1 MAENKKVSSVSFFNS
16 RLTSVISISLVL
28 FLLGLILLIGM
39 LGNKLSVYVKENLS
53 FSIVLKDNQ
62 KETEIKKMQKSLD
75 ALPFI
80 KSTEY
85 ISKEQAAKELEEELG
100 ENPETFLG
108 FNPLQASIE
117 VKLHSEYANPD
128 SLQVIEKKIRNYTSV
143 SELLYRKDMMEMVH
157 NNMKRLGLILLTLAA
172 VLMIISFVLIS
183 NTIRLL
189 IYSKRFLI
197 HTMKLVGATSGFIR
211 RPFVKYNIVSGI
223 FASILAILMLT
234 GALYYLQNELKGFIQ
249 ILDMQTLL
257 LVYVAVFAL
266 GIVLSVIATIFAVNN
281 LSVPCCQHELN
292 RQLKCPALAPVLKYG
307 IIKERMAALM
317 TDAIRANLLEEQGYD
332 TQLLEFIDMENTPK
346 NLLIRAVKKGH
357 MRGRAK
363 TAQIAELE
371 TFLNVSPTLEKLL
384 NMK

>member
-16 RLTSVISISLVL
+16 LLTSVISISLVL

-211 RPFVKYNIVSGI
+211 RSFVKYNIVSGI

-234 GALYYLQNELKGFIQ
+234 GALYYLQNELKVCIQ
-249 ILDMQTLL
+249 ILDIQTLL

-266 GIVLSVIATIFAVNN
+266 GIVLSVIATIFAVN
-281 LSVPCCQHELN
+281 
-292 RQLKCPALAPVLKYG
+292 KYL
-307 IIKERMAALM
+307 RMGV
-317 TDAIRANLLEEQGYD
+317 D
-332 TQLLEFIDMENTPK
+332 
-346 NLLIRAVKKGH
+346 
-357 MRGRAK
+357 
-363 TAQIAELE
+363 
-371 TFLNVSPTLEKLL
+371 KLYYI
-384 NMK
+384 

>member
-53 FSIVLKDNQ
+53 FYIVLKDNQ

-266 GIVLSVIATIFAVNN
+266 GIVLSVIATIFAVN
-281 LSVPCCQHELN
+281 
-292 RQLKCPALAPVLKYG
+292 KYL
-307 IIKERMAALM
+307 RMGV
-317 TDAIRANLLEEQGYD
+317 D
-332 TQLLEFIDMENTPK
+332 
-346 NLLIRAVKKGH
+346 
-357 MRGRAK
+357 
-363 TAQIAELE
+363 
-371 TFLNVSPTLEKLL
+371 KLYYI
-384 NMK
+384 

>member
-128 SLQVIEKKIRNYTSV
+128 SLQVIERKIRNYTSV

-157 NNMKRLGLILLTLAA
+157 NNMKRLGLILLTLAV

-266 GIVLSVIATIFAVNN
+266 GIVLSVIATIFAVN
-281 LSVPCCQHELN
+281 
-292 RQLKCPALAPVLKYG
+292 KYL
-307 IIKERMAALM
+307 RMGV
-317 TDAIRANLLEEQGYD
+317 D
-332 TQLLEFIDMENTPK
+332 
-346 NLLIRAVKKGH
+346 
-357 MRGRAK
+357 
-363 TAQIAELE
+363 
-371 TFLNVSPTLEKLL
+371 KLYY
-384 NMK
+384 N

>member
-197 HTMKLVGATSGFIR
+197 HAMKLVGATSGFIR

-266 GIVLSVIATIFAVNN
+266 GIVLSVIATIFAVN
-281 LSVPCCQHELN
+281 
-292 RQLKCPALAPVLKYG
+292 KYL
-307 IIKERMAALM
+307 RMGV
-317 TDAIRANLLEEQGYD
+317 D
-332 TQLLEFIDMENTPK
+332 
-346 NLLIRAVKKGH
+346 
-357 MRGRAK
+357 
-363 TAQIAELE
+363 
-371 TFLNVSPTLEKLL
+371 KLYYI
-384 NMK
+384 

>member
-157 NNMKRLGLILLTLAA
+157 NNMKRLGLILLTLAV

-257 LVYVAVFAL
+257 LVYVTVFAL
-266 GIVLSVIATIFAVNN
+266 GIVLSVIATIFAVN
-281 LSVPCCQHELN
+281 
-292 RQLKCPALAPVLKYG
+292 KYL
-307 IIKERMAALM
+307 RMGV
-317 TDAIRANLLEEQGYD
+317 D
-332 TQLLEFIDMENTPK
+332 
-346 NLLIRAVKKGH
+346 
-357 MRGRAK
+357 
-363 TAQIAELE
+363 
-371 TFLNVSPTLEKLL
+371 KLYYI
-384 NMK
+384 

>member
-1 MAENKKVSSVSFFNS
+1 MAENNKVNSVSFFNS
-16 RLTSVISISLVL
+16 RLTSIISIALVL
-28 FLLGLILLIGM
+28 FLLGLILLMGL
-39 LGNKLSVYVKENLS
+39 LGNQLSVYVRENIS

-62 KETEIKKMQKSLD
+62 KEADIKRMQKSLD

-128 SLQVIEKKIRNYTSV
+128 SLQRIEKKIKTYTSV
-143 SELLYRKDMMEMVH
+143 SDLLYRKDMMQMV
-157 NNMKRLGLILLTLAA
+157 NDNMKRLSIILLTLA
-172 VLMIISFVLIS
+172 VMLMAISFVLIS

-211 RPFVKYNIVSGI
+211 RPFVRYNVVSGI

-234 GALYYLQNELKGFIQ
+234 GSLYYLQHELDGFIQ
-249 ILDMQTLL
+249 LLDVKAL
-257 LVYVAVFAL
+257 LVVYAAVFLL
-266 GIVLSVIATIFAVNN
+266 GILLSVTATVFAVN
-281 LSVPCCQHELN
+281 
-292 RQLKCPALAPVLKYG
+292 KYL
-307 IIKERMAALM
+307 RMGV
-317 TDAIRANLLEEQGYD
+317 D
-332 TQLLEFIDMENTPK
+332 
-346 NLLIRAVKKGH
+346 
-357 MRGRAK
+357 
-363 TAQIAELE
+363 
-371 TFLNVSPTLEKLL
+371 KLYYI
-384 NMK
+384 

>member
-100 ENPETFLG
+100 ENPEIFLG

-143 SELLYRKDMMEMVH
+143 SELLYRKDMMEIVH
-157 NNMKRLGLILLTLAA
+157 NNMKRLILLTLAA

-266 GIVLSVIATIFAVNN
+266 GIVLSVIATIFAVN
-281 LSVPCCQHELN
+281 
-292 RQLKCPALAPVLKYG
+292 KYL
-307 IIKERMAALM
+307 RMGV
-317 TDAIRANLLEEQGYD
+317 D
-332 TQLLEFIDMENTPK
+332 
-346 NLLIRAVKKGH
+346 
-357 MRGRAK
+357 
-363 TAQIAELE
+363 
-371 TFLNVSPTLEKLL
+371 KLYYI
-384 NMK
+384 